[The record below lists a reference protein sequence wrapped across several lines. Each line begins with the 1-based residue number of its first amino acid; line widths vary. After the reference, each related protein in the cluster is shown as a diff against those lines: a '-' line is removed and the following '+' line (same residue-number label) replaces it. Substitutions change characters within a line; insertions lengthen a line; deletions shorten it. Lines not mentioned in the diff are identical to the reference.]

1 MHLGSA
7 QPEACASRVL
17 PPEVLPSGVHGAA
30 ITEIVKRTGES
41 LFVSDDF
48 DRPENERNA
57 RASVPKSAKRAVPV
71 GLVS

>member
-41 LFVSDDF
+41 LFVSDHSTVLKTSATPGLKYQN
-48 DRPENERNA
+48 RPTA
-57 RASVPKSAKRAVPV
+57 QSP
-71 GLVS
+71 

>member
-41 LFVSDDF
+41 LFVSDDLTVLKTSATPRLQYQN
-48 DRPENERNA
+48 RPTA
-57 RASVPKSAKRAVPV
+57 QSP
-71 GLVS
+71 

>member
-41 LFVSDDF
+41 LFVSDDLTVLKTSATPGLQYQN
-48 DRPENERNA
+48 RPNA
-57 RASVPKSAKRAVPV
+57 QSP
-71 GLVS
+71 